1 MVRPGDR
8 VAERYEVVEQL
19 ASGAMG
25 TLWRARRLGQEREV
39 ALKVISTEAASPILL
54 ERFKREADA
63 ASRLQSPNVVQVQDY
78 GIHAGQ
84 PYLAME
90 LLHGEDLAARI
101 ERRGA
106 LSGVE
111 CVAILAG
118 VAKGIQAAHDAG
130 IVHRDLKPANIFL
143 ERVGDR
149 EQVKVLDFGVAKDLA
164 RKTDPGTTNGSSSVG
179 TPAYMSPEQVWGEAV
194 GPAAD
199 LWAMGVVAF
208 EMLTGRC
215 PFADETLAKVFERV
229 IRAPLPMARELVPE
243 LPVSVDSFFEHALA
257 RAPAERFASAG
268 ELVTALEQALRG
280 GFEPVRASLSPL
292 SAQER
297 RKAAALATTQR
308 RKSRPLSPRE
318 RKLRAL
324 RWTALALI
332 PLVAGWLLSQLVN
345 QN

>member
-8 VAERYEVVEQL
+8 VAARYEVIEQL

-25 TLWRARRLGQEREV
+25 TLWRARHLRHPGEV
-39 ALKVISTEAASPILL
+39 ALKVMSGASPILL

-63 ASRLQSPNVVQVQDY
+63 ASRLRSPNVVQVQDY

-106 LSGVE
+106 LSGAE

-118 VAKGIQAAHDAG
+118 VAQGIQAAHDAG

-143 ERVGDR
+143 EQRRDR
-149 EQVKVLDFGVAKDLA
+149 EQVKVLDFGVARDLA
-164 RKTDPGTTNGSSSVG
+164 CKTDPGTTNGSASVG
-179 TPAYMSPEQVWGEAV
+179 SPAYMSPEQVWGEEV

-215 PFADETLAKVFERV
+215 PFADETLAKVFERI
-229 IRAPLPMARELVPE
+229 IRAPLPKARDLVPA
-243 LPVSVDSFFEHALA
+243 LPPSIDSFFEHAFA

-268 ELVTALEQALRG
+268 ELVTALEQALSG
-280 GFEPVRASLSPL
+280 GFEPVRPAQSPL

-297 RKAAALATTQR
+297 RKAASLATTQR
-308 RKSRPLSPRE
+308 RKSRPLSTRE
-318 RKLRAL
+318 RRLRAL

-332 PLVAGWLLSQLVN
+332 PISAGWLLSHLLN
-345 QN
+345 